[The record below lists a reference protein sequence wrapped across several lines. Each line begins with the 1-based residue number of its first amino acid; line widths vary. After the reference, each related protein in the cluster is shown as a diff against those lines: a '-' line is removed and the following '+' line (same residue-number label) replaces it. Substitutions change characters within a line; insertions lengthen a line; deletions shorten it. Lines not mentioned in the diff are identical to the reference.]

1 MSDIAARPNSFPWP
15 PVICLA
21 GIVAAI
27 GLGILY
33 PTPWIG
39 QPLSDILFAFGCL
52 LVAGTVAID
61 VAAMRALGRGKT
73 TAMPHK
79 GSDHLVTGGP
89 YSFTRNPIYLGYA
102 MLLIGA
108 GLILGN
114 LWFIGAALVVAFVIQ
129 KLAIEREERHL
140 EARFGKR
147 FRDYAK
153 RVRRWI

>member
-1 MSDIAARPNSFPWP
+1 MIDIAARPNSFPWP

-27 GLGILY
+27 VLGILF

-39 QPLSDILFAFGCL
+39 PPLSDILFAFGCL
-52 LVAGTVAID
+52 LVVGTVAID
-61 VAAMRALGRGKT
+61 LAAMRALARGKT

-79 GSDHLVTGGP
+79 GSEHLVTNGP

-114 LWFIGAALVVAFVIQ
+114 LWFVAFAVVIGFAIQ
-129 KLAIEREERHL
+129 KLAIEREEQHL
-140 EARFGKR
+140 KARFGKR
-147 FRDYAK
+147 FIDYAK